1 MVYNGKSYSNWWF
14 GGTPISGNLHI
25 LVPRIPASS
34 WFSLVSVKFYGQIPH
49 LSICKFLKGSRSAC
63 FPNPKFLLTFI
74 KLLFQDIGQGLND
87 QCHYSI
93 TVSLLK
99 RSQRRI
105 TELKVAGK
113 KNIWNKTLTPW
124 NLLLLVTSQCSFE
137 RSLGTKSL
145 EVSMSK
151 RRDLAEFSESH
162 VSWFLARA
170 VKTCLLVDSHWVA
183 SLNSS

>member
-1 MVYNGKSYSNWWF
+1 MLRQDLSCHTLPSLDRSQTWRGATHHGPYGGFHKWGYPNSWMVYNGKSYSNWWF

-113 KNIWNKTLTPW
+113 K
-124 NLLLLVTSQCSFE
+124 TSE
-137 RSLGTKSL
+137 TKL
-145 EVSMSK
+145 W
-151 RRDLAEFSESH
+151 H
-162 VSWFLARA
+162 HGI
-170 VKTCLLVDSHWVA
+170 CCY
-183 SLNSS
+183 